1 MDISPKDISN
11 VIRLV
16 LEVCDRWDNPRAWR
30 EHLLRGTCQLLDAH
44 VGSIFD
50 VELPSTKRNGRVR
63 ALANVG
69 LPDAVRRAMLD
80 ASLAEISNREIDEIS
95 QNTSPGTDIMIK
107 QFVKKGWS
115 TAVGGELADLDEFRA
130 SPMYQNFRKPLNCDD
145 YAVSMRAVD
154 IPKRVELIDI
164 DRPIGAKP
172 FGAREGALLKFL
184 HDEIAPLIGVRLA
197 TEKHLCRD
205 GLSQRLNETLS
216 LLLDGLSEKEV
227 AHQLHLSVTTVHR
240 YVGKLYLHFQ
250 VSSRAE
256 LLAYFI
262 RRAPTQRKT
271 GIQLAGK

>member
-16 LEVCDRWDNPRAWR
+16 LEVCDRWDNPQAWR
-30 EHLLRGTCQLLDAH
+30 EHLLRGTCKLLNSH

-69 LPDAVRRAMLD
+69 LPDAARRAMLD
-80 ASLAEISNREIDEIS
+80 ASLAEISNREIDEIA
-95 QNTSPGTDIMIK
+95 QNTSPGTDIMLK
-107 QFVKKGWS
+107 QFAKKGWS

-145 YAVSMRAVD
+145 YAISIRSVD
-154 IPKRVELIDI
+154 IPNRVELIDI

-172 FGAREGALLKFL
+172 FGAHEGALLKFL

-205 GLSQRLNETLS
+205 GLSHRLNETLS
-216 LLLDGLSEKEV
+216 LLLDGLGEKEV

-240 YVGKLYLHFQ
+240 YVGKLYLHFR
-250 VSSRAE
+250 VSSRPE

-271 GIQLAGK
+271 GIQVAGK